1 MCIHILPFNKKTIFL
16 FVYYMKLYFNSLKS
30 NNFQNCTNRR
40 IFCQWLEYVITYTG
54 TIVQV
59 IINHCF
65 IPLFIMFK
73 HIIQFILQNG
83 KRVLVLKN
91 ILYILKEYTQDV
103 FFFIVDRWPIQRGI
117 TFSSISNMQMNP
129 VLFILIQ
136 KQSKAR
142 KMAKKLIYI
151 LHSDLFWTNLM
162 GKTALQLDCLN
173 KIITFPT

>member
-103 FFFIVDRWPIQRGI
+103 FFHCWPLTYSKGDNFFVD
-117 TFSSISNMQMNP
+117 FKHANESSTVHIDSEA
-129 VLFILIQ
+129 I
-136 KQSKAR
+136 K
-142 KMAKKLIYI
+142 
-151 LHSDLFWTNLM
+151 
-162 GKTALQLDCLN
+162 G
-173 KIITFPT
+173 